1 VKTQADR
8 VTRELERGYDEISIR
23 QRTCQTCG
31 MLLDDA
37 GEYHPYVFCVLKKA
51 GQDPWGSVRLITA
64 QLQLK
69 PDLPAKPPLV
79 RELHS

>member
-1 VKTQADR
+1 VSVDTEMK
-8 VTRELERGYDEISIR
+8 RGYDEISIR
-23 QRTCQTCG
+23 QRTCQQCG

-37 GEYHPYVFCVLKKA
+37 GEYHPYTFCVLKK
-51 GQDPWGSVRLITA
+51 GGLDPWAAIRLVAA

-69 PDLPAKPPLV
+69 PDLPDQPPLI